1 MKKKHILFSTIISM
15 GMMVSSCSDYLS
27 VEGKLGENTQ
37 SLENIFENKE
47 WSEQWL
53 ATAYA
58 WLTWSNIDIGS
69 KDNCITNF
77 SDDMCYSDRNLEYRV
92 FKYCEYDENWKQD
105 SWAQAYDG
113 IRHAS
118 IFIHNIDRNKE
129 MTPDEIVD
137 YKAQARFVRA
147 YFYWKLLQKYGPIP
161 IIPNDGVMDYN
172 AAYEDLYI
180 PRSTYDDCVN
190 YIAEEMKLAAKD
202 LPLKR
207 DTRNMA
213 RPTRGAALA
222 TRAKA
227 LLYAASPLNNP
238 RPTDTERF
246 TDLVDDEGRYLM
258 AQEYNEEKWAKA
270 AAAARDVVELGRK
283 GVYELHTVSAHS
295 TGTIDNPATI
305 APPTHAVYSHAD
317 FPAGWRNIDPLQS
330 YETLFNGVIFP
341 SENKEMIFTTG
352 QNNGDINT
360 MIQHQMPIAFGG
372 YNCHAMTGKQCDAY
386 QMNTGNLLIR
396 RKTGRVMKIM

>member
-118 IFIHNIDRNKE
+118 IFIQNIDRNKE
-129 MTPDEIVD
+129 MIPDEIVD

-190 YIAEEMKLAAKD
+190 YIAEEMKLAA
-202 LPLKR
+202 
-207 DTRNMA
+207 
-213 RPTRGAALA
+213 
-222 TRAKA
+222 
-227 LLYAASPLNNP
+227 
-238 RPTDTERF
+238 
-246 TDLVDDEGRYLM
+246 
-258 AQEYNEEKWAKA
+258 
-270 AAAARDVVELGRK
+270 
-283 GVYELHTVSAHS
+283 
-295 TGTIDNPATI
+295 
-305 APPTHAVYSHAD
+305 
-317 FPAGWRNIDPLQS
+317 
-330 YETLFNGVIFP
+330 
-341 SENKEMIFTTG
+341 
-352 QNNGDINT
+352 
-360 MIQHQMPIAFGG
+360 
-372 YNCHAMTGKQCDAY
+372 
-386 QMNTGNLLIR
+386 
-396 RKTGRVMKIM
+396 